1 MAKVALNKAS
11 VCVLWAVCCM
21 WPYLSIAFERPL
33 KCYSYYERSTNRMLQ
48 SPTMMPVSSIHAMKK
63 SQQNGRKIVLS
74 PLKYFIHVYVN
85 MIVSAHRRLWLR
97 LHRCTIQTCHSLKEI
112 ILSVVFFVVRI
123 FSALFGKYSDGTK
136 RPKWTKCF
144 EC

>member
-1 MAKVALNKAS
+1 MCCELCVACDLICLCS
-11 VCVLWAVCCM
+11 IIH
-21 WPYLSIAFERPL
+21 IAFERPL

-48 SPTMMPVSSIHAMKK
+48 STTMMPVSSIHAMKK

-74 PLKYFIHVYVN
+74 PLKYFIHVCKYDCV
-85 MIVSAHRRLWLR
+85 IVSARRRLWLR